1 VCRLRNILFRFSLG
15 NDLRTPHCLQ
25 LQLSS
30 LHRGTAAFLNNFIL
44 SPAAAG
50 RNVLRPFQR
59 GRKVPRPAGRPWT
72 REVDVQLRSMLDADA
87 KAGLKRSLGAIYSC
101 ANHLRKIAKMK
112 KLLKEF
118 PGPKSPDSVIDTG
131 RAATPRCAAF

>member
-1 VCRLRNILFRFSLG
+1 MFCGLFSEVGKFRARLADLG
-15 NDLRTPHCLQ
+15 R
-25 LQLSS
+25 
-30 LHRGTAAFLNNFIL
+30 
-44 SPAAAG
+44 
-50 RNVLRPFQR
+50 V
-59 GRKVPRPAGRPWT
+59 RKMFNCVRR
-72 REVDVQLRSMLDADA
+72 RYA

-131 RAATPRCAAF
+131 RAATPRGVLLSKAELRLG